1 MYCGTSK
8 TQGFPLKTPKELECV
23 IEMPYDV
30 NLEDVD
36 RKDIRIVNDL
46 NDILKE
52 DMPNE

>member
-1 MYCGTSK
+1 
-8 TQGFPLKTPKELECV
+8 
-23 IEMPYDV
+23 MPYDV

-36 RKDIRIVNDL
+36 RKDIRIVNNL